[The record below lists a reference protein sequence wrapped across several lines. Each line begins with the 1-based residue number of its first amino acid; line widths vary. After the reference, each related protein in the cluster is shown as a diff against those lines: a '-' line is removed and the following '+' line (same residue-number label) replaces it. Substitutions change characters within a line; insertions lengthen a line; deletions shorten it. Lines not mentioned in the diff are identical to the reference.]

1 MRKWNFS
8 AGPATIPESVLKET
22 QSELLEFKPTGMSVM
37 EMSHRS
43 KDYGEIANAARD
55 DLVELLDIPDSHDVL
70 FLQGGATLQFG
81 LIPMNF
87 AHLGIP
93 EYLETGTWS
102 TKAIKECSKVCD
114 LNICASSEESNF
126 TNVPELT
133 DWKFRSSN
141 GYFHYVANETIQGN
155 AIHDVPSVENPIIAD
170 MSSVILA
177 EPIDVSKF
185 SMIYAGAQKNIGPAG
200 LTIAIISKD
209 LLSSCNKDI
218 PNIMNYDKHAQS
230 GSMLNTPPTFAWY
243 MAGKV
248 FKWLKS
254 LGGLEAAKER
264 NYLKASTLYDFI
276 DRSDFFSNP
285 VAKNNRSI
293 MNIPFIL
300 KSPELDG
307 TFLKEAESENLLNL
321 KGHRSVGGMR
331 ASIYNAMPQEAIDDL
346 IAFMEA
352 FESKYG

>member
-22 QSELLEFKPTGMSVM
+22 QSELLEFKSTGMSVM

-43 KDYGEIANAARD
+43 KDYGEITNAARD
-55 DLVELLDIPDSHDVL
+55 DLIQLLDVPDSHDVL
-70 FLQGGATLQFG
+70 FLQGGAALQFG

-133 DWKFRSSN
+133 DWKLRSSN
-141 GYFHYVANETIQGN
+141 GYFHYVANETIKAMQFMMF
-155 AIHDVPSVENPIIAD
+155 HRLRTIIAD
-170 MSSVILA
+170 MSSVILGTNRRFKVFN
-177 EPIDVSKF
+177 DLCGCSRTL
-185 SMIYAGAQKNIGPAG
+185 NPAG

-209 LLSSCNKDI
+209 LLSSCNKNI

-254 LGGLEAAKER
+254 LGVL
-264 NYLKASTLYDFI
+264 
-276 DRSDFFSNP
+276 
-285 VAKNNRSI
+285 
-293 MNIPFIL
+293 M
-300 KSPELDG
+300 
-307 TFLKEAESENLLNL
+307 
-321 KGHRSVGGMR
+321 
-331 ASIYNAMPQEAIDDL
+331 Q
-346 IAFMEA
+346 
-352 FESKYG
+352 